1 MATLTIRNLDDDLKT
16 SLRMKAAQN
25 GHSMEEEARLILR
38 YVLTEKPRQEGI
50 GGRIHQ
56 LFASVGGVDLEP
68 PPRTEKPRAP
78 EL

>member
-38 YVLTEKPRQEGI
+38 QVLTEKPGPS
-50 GGRIHQ
+50 GLGRRITQ
-56 LFASVGGVDLEP
+56 RFASVGGVDLEP
-68 PPRTEKPRAP
+68 PVRAEEPRAP
-78 EL
+78 DL